1 MWLIMSGIKELKPGN
16 TNDRNFERTEWME
29 KQAAYLSKYFCC
41 PPIPDTKP
49 KGWFDKRPQWTIISN
64 FCDYLHLTVIFFSS
78 LPWIAGEIISH
89 VWQETRAALKKK
101 KKGVFLLN

>member
-16 TNDRNFERTEWME
+16 INDRNFERTEWME

-64 FCDYLHLTVIFFSS
+64 FCDYLHLTVIFFH
-78 LPWIAGEIISH
+78 LYHEL
-89 VWQETRAALKKK
+89 QERLYLMYGKKQ
-101 KKGVFLLN
+101 GLL

>member
-16 TNDRNFERTEWME
+16 INDRNFERTEWME

-49 KGWFDKRPQWTIISN
+49 KG
-64 FCDYLHLTVIFFSS
+64 
-78 LPWIAGEIISH
+78 
-89 VWQETRAALKKK
+89 
-101 KKGVFLLN
+101 